1 MSWCDDFLLE
11 QSAKKLSGQEVVV
24 TDNPQV
30 IINGVNTAFTGRCW
44 MDYPLFGTVI
54 DSALNCAYSLLSGE
68 KGCSD
73 LGIFCDDIGVSGDL
87 NGADVVLMANGVND
101 YCEAPLSTV
110 NRYAKENLSSY
121 PTYPKETLALTEPE
135 YAQYRPSMA
144 GNEEEQGTL
153 TAVAASLETSDIT
166 VAICWSALTILGLI
180 VLAWGFKRLI
190 GILSFR

>member
-30 IINGVNTAFTGRCW
+30 IINGVNTLFSARCW
-44 MDYPLFGTVI
+44 NSDGVRI

-144 GNEEEQGTL
+144 GDEKEQGTL

>member
-11 QSAKKLSGQEVVV
+11 QSAKKLSGQKVVV

-30 IINGVNTAFTGRCW
+30 IINGVNTAFRGGCW
-44 MDYPLFGTVI
+44 NSDGVRI

-101 YCEAPLSTV
+101 YCEAPLSTI
-110 NRYAKENLSSY
+110 NRYAKANLSSY
-121 PTYPKETLALTEPE
+121 PKYPKETLALTDRNTRNT
-135 YAQYRPSMA
+135 ARA
-144 GNEEEQGTL
+144 WRGTKK
-153 TAVAASLETSDIT
+153 SK
-166 VAICWSALTILGLI
+166 GH
-180 VLAWGFKRLI
+180 
-190 GILSFR
+190 

>member
-44 MDYPLFGTVI
+44 MDYPPFGTVI

-153 TAVAASLETSDIT
+153 TAVAASLETNDIT

>member
-24 TDNPQV
+24 TNNPQV

-44 MDYPLFGTVI
+44 MDYPSFGTVI

-73 LGIFCDDIGVSGDL
+73 LGIFCNDIGVSGDL
-87 NGADVVLMANGVND
+87 NGADVVLMANGVNT
-101 YCEAPLSTV
+101 YCEAPLSAV
-110 NRYAKENLSSY
+110 NRYAKANLSSY
-121 PTYPKETLALTEPE
+121 PKYPKKTLALTEPE

>member
-44 MDYPLFGTVI
+44 MDYPPFGTVI

-190 GILSFR
+190 ILSFR

>member
-11 QSAKKLSGQEVVV
+11 QAAKKLSGQEVVSNG
-24 TDNPQV
+24 NPQI
-30 IINGVNTAFTGRCW
+30 IINGVNTCFSGRCW
-44 MDYPLFGTVI
+44 EESGVRI
-54 DSALNCAYSLLSGE
+54 ADSLDCAYWILSGE
-68 KGCSD
+68 KSCSD
-73 LGIFCDDIGVSGDL
+73 LGIFCNDIGVSGDL
-87 NGADVVLMANGVND
+87 NGADVVLMANGVNT
-101 YCEAPLSTV
+101 YCEAPLSAV
-110 NRYAKENLSSY
+110 NRYAKANLSSY
-121 PTYPKETLALTEPE
+121 PKYPKETLALTEPE

-144 GNEEEQGTL
+144 GNEKEQGTL

>member
-44 MDYPLFGTVI
+44 MDYPPFGTVI

-110 NRYAKENLSSY
+110 NRYAKANLSSY
-121 PTYPKETLALTEPE
+121 PKYPKETLALTEPE